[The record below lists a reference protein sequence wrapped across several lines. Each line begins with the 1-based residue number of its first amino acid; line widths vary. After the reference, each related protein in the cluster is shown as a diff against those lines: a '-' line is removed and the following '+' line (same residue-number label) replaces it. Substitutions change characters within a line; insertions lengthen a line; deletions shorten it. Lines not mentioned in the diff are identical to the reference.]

1 MDKYDYSA
9 IERELALQKIVIQYL
24 QEEQKKRWEELD
36 QIKKDLKKLENNPK
50 FKKLV
55 KLAAKKN

>member
-36 QIKKDLKKLENNPK
+36 QINKDLKKLENNPK

>member
-9 IERELALQKIVIQYL
+9 IERELALQKILIQYL

-36 QIKKDLKKLENNPK
+36 QINKDLKKLENNPK